1 MMIWSRPKEAI
12 NNRQELPTR
21 VKLALVGQVN
31 LKLDRVVLN
40 QDIVTFNP
48 VVFANRSQ
56 GFAKII
62 LCFQVL

>member
-1 MMIWSRPKEAI
+1 MMIWSRPKEAP
-12 NNRQELPTR
+12 NNKEDLPLR

-31 LKLDRVVLN
+31 LKLDRIVLN

-56 GFAKII
+56 GIAII
-62 LCFQVL
+62 TLSFQLL

>member
-1 MMIWSRPKEAI
+1 MMIWSRPKEAC
-12 NNRQELPTR
+12 NKGQELPTR

-48 VVFANRSQ
+48 VVFANRS
-56 GFAKII
+56 
-62 LCFQVL
+62 